1 MINESNRK
9 FIIFALI
16 VVVIGSTI
24 SFLTYYAFLKIGND
38 RVVRTF
44 QADANDRISLIM
56 NSFENNQF
64 ALEAVR
70 SYFTG
75 ADSVNVKQFDSH
87 VLPLLNRMI
96 GTGSVSWITTKN
108 AYSQSN
114 QYIEEYVAR
123 ADSKLSQE
131 LKSVVTSPF
140 ILKYLKQASQTGA
153 VVVTPLHVSAVSGK
167 KGFYLLLP
175 VHNYKKD
182 GTVGAVKGV
191 VCGFLIIKDVMEYT
205 LWFLN
210 PAKLDIE
217 LYDVGE
223 LNRPQ
228 LLFHHKGAITN
239 NISKN
244 VEAKSTIF
252 EFYQRKLEAVCKP
265 HQEYLNVR
273 MTIVHYV
280 ILLLGF
286 VFTIFTIAYGYL
298 HNMERLKVNT
308 LVKVRTHELEE
319 SERSL
324 RRYGFIINQMF
335 DGVIVTD
342 LEGVIVDWNNGA
354 HRIFGYTKEDAIGQ
368 LPSMMH
374 QKDDVDWMTH
384 DMLEGVRQ
392 SGRWFGEVPFIHKDG
407 SSGVCETS
415 VVPFYNDS
423 NEMVAT
429 IGVNRDITKRKIAE
443 EQLKH
448 LAHYDTLTTLP
459 NRNLM
464 LDRLKVAIAG
474 AKRRKTIVSVMF
486 LDLDGFKEINDTCG
500 HDSGD
505 EVLKQVS
512 DRLSNNIRESD
523 TVSRYGGDEFVI
535 ILIDQANRD
544 NSKGTADKILST
556 LAQPYFLASGTTVE
570 ISASVG
576 VSFYPYDGDF
586 PEQLI
591 KEADAAMYKAKEAG
605 RNTFRVTEIYGVG
618 SVGEEFDI

>member
-9 FIIFALI
+9 FIIFTLI
-16 VVVIGSTI
+16 IVVIGSTI
-24 SFLTYYAFLKIGND
+24 SFLTYYAFLKIGTD

-44 QADANDRISLIM
+44 EADANDRISLIM

-75 ADSVNVKQFDSH
+75 ADSVNVKQFNSH
-87 VLPLLNRMI
+87 VVPLLNRMI
-96 GTGSVSWITTKN
+96 GTGSVSWITTKSVS
-108 AYSQSN
+108 SQSKKFV
-114 QYIEEYVAR
+114 EEYVAR

-131 LKSVVTSPF
+131 LKSVVTSTF
-140 ILKYLKQASQTGA
+140 ILTYLKQASQTGT
-153 VVVTPLHVSAVSGK
+153 VVVTPIHVSAVSGK

-175 VHNYKKD
+175 VHEYGKD
-182 GTVGAVKGV
+182 GTIGPVKGV
-191 VCGFLIIKDVMEYT
+191 VCGFMILKDVIEYT

-217 LYDVGE
+217 LYDVGD

-228 LLFHHKGAITN
+228 LLYHHKGATTD
-239 NISKN
+239 NISTE
-244 VEAKSTIF
+244 VESKATIF
-252 EFYQRKLEAVCKP
+252 DFYQRKLEAVCKP
-265 HQEYLNVR
+265 HQEYFDSR

-280 ILLLGF
+280 MLLLGF

-298 HNMERLKVNT
+298 HNMERLKVNN
-308 LVKVRTHELEE
+308 LVKLRTRELEE

-324 RRYGFIINQMF
+324 RRYGFIIDQMF

-342 LEGVIVDWNNGA
+342 LEGIIIDWNNGA
-354 HRIFGYTKEDAIGQ
+354 HRIFGYSKEDAVGK

-374 QKDDVDWMTH
+374 QKHDADWMTH
-384 DMLEGVRQ
+384 DMLAGVRQ
-392 SGRWFGEVPFIHKDG
+392 AGRWFGEMPFIHKDG
-407 SSGVCETS
+407 SSGVCEAS

-429 IGVNRDITKRKIAE
+429 IGVNRDITKRKIAQ

-448 LAHYDTLTTLP
+448 LAHYDALTTLP

-486 LDLDGFKEINDTCG
+486 LDLDGFKEVNDTCG

-512 DRLSNNIRESD
+512 DRLLNNVRESD

-535 ILIDQANRD
+535 ILIDQAKRD
-544 NSKGTADKILST
+544 NSKGTAEKILST
-556 LAQPYFLASGTTVE
+556 LAQPYYLKSGTTVE
-570 ISASVG
+570 ISASIG
-576 VSFYPYDGDF
+576 FSFYPYDGDF

-591 KEADAAMYKAKEAG
+591 KEADAAMYRAKEAG
-605 RNTFRVTEIYGVG
+605 KNTYSITEIHGESP
-618 SVGEEFDI
+618 SVEEFDI